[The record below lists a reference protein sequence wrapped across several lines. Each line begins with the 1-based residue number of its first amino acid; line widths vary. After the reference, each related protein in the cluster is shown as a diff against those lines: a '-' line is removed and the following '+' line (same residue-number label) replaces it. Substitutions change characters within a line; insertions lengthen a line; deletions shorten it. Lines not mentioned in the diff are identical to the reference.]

1 MQSQAELKRI
11 IRAKVLELAVRL
23 GGDVTGMTDD
33 DILLKRGLLDSASVF
48 ELLVWLEM
56 QFDVELDFDGLSL
69 DNFGSVTRMAEF
81 IGAKQAG

>member
-11 IRAKVLELAVRL
+11 IREKVLEFAVRL
-23 GGDVTGMTDD
+23 DGDVSGMSDD

-56 QFDVELDFDGLSL
+56 QFDLELDFDGLSL

-81 IGAKQAG
+81 IAAKQAG

>member
-11 IRAKVLELAVRL
+11 IREKVLEFAVRL
-23 GGDVTGMTDD
+23 GGDVSGMSDD

-56 QFDVELDFDGLSL
+56 QFDLELDFDGLSL

-81 IGAKQAG
+81 IAAKQAG